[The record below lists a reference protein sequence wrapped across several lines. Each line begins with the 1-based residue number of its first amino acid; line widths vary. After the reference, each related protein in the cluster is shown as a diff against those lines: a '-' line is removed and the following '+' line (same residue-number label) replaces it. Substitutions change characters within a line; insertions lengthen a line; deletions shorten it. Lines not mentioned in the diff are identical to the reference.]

1 MNWYVFDVNEDYFFL
16 LFIVVRWSIKLM
28 MMMMV
33 IYVLHSN
40 WMLSV
45 GRDKVDC
52 DKSKMWNTFFYIWG
66 GQGIKICNL
75 RI

>member
-16 LFIVVRWSIKLM
+16 LFIIVVRWSIKLM
-28 MMMMV
+28 MMI